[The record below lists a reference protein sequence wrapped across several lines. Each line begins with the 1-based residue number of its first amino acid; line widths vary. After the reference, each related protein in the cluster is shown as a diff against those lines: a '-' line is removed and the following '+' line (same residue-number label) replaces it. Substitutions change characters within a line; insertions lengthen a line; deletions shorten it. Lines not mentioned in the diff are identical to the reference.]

1 VQCSILHGC
10 HAAAKLFR
18 CVGTFF
24 AEALKLF
31 YNRNV
36 AARLALAS
44 IFLADLANFG
54 PRPRVARF
62 FCAKPTIVAAD
73 QWPNRLNCM
82 APRHRI
88 VNAPPL

>member
-31 YNRNV
+31 CNRNV
-36 AARLALAS
+36 AARLAIAS

-62 FCAKPTIVAAD
+62 FLPEAEDRCRR
-73 QWPNRLNCM
+73 PNRQ
-82 APRHRI
+82 I
-88 VNAPPL
+88 G